1 MSHNRKIDSEN
12 LVHLHNGI
20 LLNFYERGH
29 HQFGEYKLLMLFILN
44 GRIKLNQVWDDREQG
59 NSGDEQSFSIACFCA
74 CPLHDGVG
82 KLSPIYKSGRKQ

>member
-29 HQFGEYKLLMLFILN
+29 HQFGGQIY
-44 GRIKLNQVWDDREQG
+44 GTIKYHPE
-59 NSGDEQSFSIACFCA
+59 
-74 CPLHDGVG
+74 
-82 KLSPIYKSGRKQ
+82 